1 MFIRRHRANRNK
13 GHRLNRLAPFSLVI
27 GFIALTIVAG
37 CGSSPAGK
45 EGAEHAGQASGE
57 HERLMKNG
65 DLRQTTASVDDLP
78 PFLNDKQKEMRQI
91 YQLAATNSELLQ
103 YIPCYC
109 GCGEVAGHQSN
120 LNCFVAS
127 KEEGKIEWD
136 DHGTRCGVCLDIA
149 VEASLMLRD
158 GKSVKDIRQAIDTKY
173 KEGYAEPTPTPHPAV

>member
-1 MFIRRHRANRNK
+1 MFSYRQRANKEQSRNRIPK
-13 GHRLNRLAPFSLVI
+13 LALVI
-27 GFIALTIVAG
+27 SLLVLAIVTG
-37 CGSSPAGK
+37 CGNFSDSK
-45 EGAEHAGQASGE
+45 EAEGHADHSKGQ
-57 HERLMKNG
+57 HDRLMKND
-65 DLRQTTASVDDLP
+65 DLRQITASVDELP
-78 PFLNDKQKEMRQI
+78 PFLKDKQKEMQQI

-109 GCGEVAGHQSN
+109 GCGEVAGHKSN

-158 GKSVKDIRQAIDTKY
+158 GKSMKEIRQTIDTKY
-173 KEGYAEPTPTPHPAV
+173 KEGYAEPTPTPLPSV